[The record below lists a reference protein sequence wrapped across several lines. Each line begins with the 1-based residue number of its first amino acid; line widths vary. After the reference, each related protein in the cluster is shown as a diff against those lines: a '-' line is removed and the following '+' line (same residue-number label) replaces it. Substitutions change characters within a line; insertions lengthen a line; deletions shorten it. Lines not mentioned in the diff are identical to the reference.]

1 MTRFISLT
9 LAVLVLIAAC
19 GDDDNVGENCF
30 ESPELPEC
38 VEACREDPTRAFC
51 GDMGIPGDMPDTGD
65 MGPCGDCGD
74 QLCDTESS
82 MCVDCLSESECTT
95 AEASACGSDGSCEA
109 CATDDDCD
117 HDDLPPVC
125 VTGEGCFECGDSNV
139 ESDDCSGAT
148 PVCDGTER
156 SCRACAEHAECAAGL
171 CVDGA
176 CPPASDIVWVDGDDS
191 ACDDGGT
198 GTSAV
203 PFCEIQ
209 AGLDAGAEFVAV
221 RDSTTN
227 YAWFQWDTG
236 ERATIVG
243 VGDRS
248 DINIRRTEAGE
259 DTVRCVSGSTLSL
272 RGLSVLGQ
280 QTAPT
285 TGAGVFASDC
295 TLTLTDV
302 SVSGN
307 GQAGVSATG
316 GTVTLTDVSVSGNG
330 GVGIAASAAADVTIR
345 RSTIQGNDGGGLGFT
360 ASTYDVENC
369 LVVNNGRGTG
379 VPAVGGVSIDGASTG
394 SFTNNTVAD
403 NRGMF
408 VGGISCG
415 SAAPLT
421 NSLVTRNVLGGG
433 GSSNVA
439 TCATDADSY
448 TADDASLGG
457 ADGYHLTASSTCCLD
472 MADDTEAPADDI
484 DGDERP
490 CGASADIGAD
500 EHCP

>member
-1 MTRFISLT
+1 MRSAGALALLLT
-9 LAVLVLIAAC
+9 VSCNGCSIDDERPLCPPGHVYLED
-19 GDDDNVGENCF
+19 GDYC
-30 ESPELPEC
+30 
-38 VEACREDPTRAFC
+38 AR
-51 GDMGIPGDMPDTGD
+51 DMGPMDMPESGD

-345 RSTIQGNDGGGLGFT
+345 RSTIQDNRDGGLELESVRF
-360 ASTYDVENC
+360 DVENC
-369 LVVNNGRGTG
+369 VIGGLGTDANGSADADFGGVRITSPMAGSRFVNNS
-379 VPAVGGVSIDGASTG
+379 VL
-394 SFTNNTVAD
+394 NNV
-403 NRGMF
+403 
-408 VGGISCG
+408 
-415 SAAPLT
+415 APLALSAGVLCGAPFDIK
-421 NSLVTRNVLGGG
+421 NSLVHGHGATNLSPMCT
-433 GSSNVA
+433 SS
-439 TCATDADSY
+439 DSHV
-448 TADDASLGG
+448 SG
-457 ADGYHLTASSTCCLD
+457 ADPSLDTDGIHLTASSGCCLD
-472 MADDTEAPADDI
+472 MADDAEAPADDI
-484 DGDERP
+484 EGDERP
-490 CGASADIGAD
+490 CGAGADIGAD